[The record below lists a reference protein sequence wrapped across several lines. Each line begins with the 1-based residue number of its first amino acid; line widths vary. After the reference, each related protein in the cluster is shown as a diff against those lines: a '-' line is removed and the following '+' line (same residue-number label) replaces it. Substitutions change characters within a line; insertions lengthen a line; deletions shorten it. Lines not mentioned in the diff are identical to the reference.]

1 MLDDAV
7 SIKVSPEENLGSDD
21 NFIYLFISY
30 IQDTCCGKLSTMEDS
45 IVFPFAEHQI
55 VVQHMILWC
64 NMQTPRELGIL
75 HLIRSI
81 SFLTKEF

>member
-55 VVQHMILWC
+55 VVNTWFSDVIC
-64 NMQTPRELGIL
+64 KPPGN
-75 HLIRSI
+75 
-81 SFLTKEF
+81 

>member
-45 IVFPFAEHQI
+45 IVFPFAEHQNRC
-55 VVQHMILWC
+55 QHMILWC

-75 HLIRSI
+75 HPIRSI